1 MWQKIPYNFFI
12 AIEAIYQNKFR
23 AFLTSLGILFGVAS
37 VISMLAIG
45 KGAQQE
51 ILEQLR
57 LLGTNNIIV
66 TPVIKQE
73 EGKVT
78 DEISENPTK
87 TEKKQFST
95 GLTLLDAQSISE
107 IIPHVEYVSPEIVV
121 ETMAIRAGLR
131 RSTKLVGISSH
142 YFEDTQF
149 DLAMG
154 NLFSQHQMENSAPV
168 CVIGN
173 GVKTKFFPGE
183 EPIGKR
189 IKAGSLWLT
198 VVGVLQER
206 HISQSNIQHLGIRD
220 YNMDIYTPISTMLIR
235 FKNRALV
242 TKQDIQ
248 EANARQNQ
256 NQTTEKNPNYHQL
269 DRLTV
274 RISDVAFMPQ
284 VADIISRMLERRHND
299 VVDFEVVIPEM
310 LLAQEKRTRTIFN
323 IVLGAIASISLIVGG
338 IGIMNIMLA
347 SVMERIKEIG
357 IRLSI
362 GATQQD
368 ISLQFVAEAIAISIT
383 GGIAGII
390 LGFIMSA
397 GIEKFAGIQT
407 IVSPISVLISFIVSV
422 TVGLVFGI
430 FPARKAARQ
439 DPIVSLRYE

>member
-78 DEISENPTK
+78 DEISENPAK
-87 TEKKQFST
+87 VEKKQFST
-95 GLTLLDAQSISE
+95 GLTLLDAQSIDN
-107 IIPHVEYVSPEIVV
+107 IIPHVDYVSPEIVV

-149 DLAMG
+149 ELALG

-168 CVIGN
+168 CIIGN

-248 EANARQNQ
+248 QANARQNQ
-256 NQTTEKNPNYHQL
+256 NQSAETNPNYHQL

-274 RISDVAFMPQ
+274 RVSDVAFMPR

-310 LLAQEKRTRTIFN
+310 LLAQEQRTRTIFN

-357 IRLSI
+357 IRLSM

-397 GIEKFAGIQT
+397 GIEKFADIHT
-407 IVSPISVLISFIVSV
+407 IVSPFSVLISFIVSV
-422 TVGLVFGI
+422 TIGLVFGI